1 MENTKLS
8 NIQMELLKLYSRN
21 IPDEELLEVKKILA
35 EYFSRKAI
43 EEADVIWETKGYSNQ
58 KIENL
63 LNYGKL

>member
-43 EEADVIWETKGYSNQ
+43 AEADVIWNKKNYSDE
-58 KIENL
+58 KMDNL
-63 LNYGKL
+63 LKSN

>member
-43 EEADVIWETKGYSNQ
+43 EEADVIWDTKGYSNQ